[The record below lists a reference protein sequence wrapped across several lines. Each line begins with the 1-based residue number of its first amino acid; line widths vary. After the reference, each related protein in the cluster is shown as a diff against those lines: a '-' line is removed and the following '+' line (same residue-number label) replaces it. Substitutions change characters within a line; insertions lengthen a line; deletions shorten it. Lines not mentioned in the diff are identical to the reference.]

1 VKSLLP
7 IHKLLEDAD
16 RHGELIPCLLSHES
30 RIRRQEYGPLLCELH
45 NSGKISLV
53 SDDNLAAIE
62 ALENNDFWLVI
73 HSLDQ
78 AIPQL
83 DCSYREVLRLVN
95 TLVSKAGSD
104 GAAGMPNMSLVKW
117 CKANPEKAQLI
128 FEEAKSLD
136 TMCLSHCVF
145 AIQGLGSTKLAFELL
160 EHSDEGVVAVG
171 LRSLG
176 RLDIDNE
183 VVAKRVI
190 DECYQSIKIGY
201 GQDVRSSAIETAFK
215 TWEKLGLSEPYRQK
229 ELLEAVINAN
239 QCDELVQI
247 SAALF
252 YHPKGLVTESVDQI
266 LGALAGEVSN
276 PQATLHWLDHALH
289 SKSKSYD
296 LSKVINILAAQ
307 IPKLEDSIAPNK
319 LFNFCQWIWDDP
331 ENSAQ
336 LFSSWLTSGQFELC
350 EFLAGMVGE
359 GGKKNAIVEISRAS
373 LPSELVDQIFM
384 ARKCVGFLWC
394 HEVTAASILL
404 SVVKNGKKGAREEA
418 EKLLYDPLLLSY
430 SGDLRDFLEEQT
442 RNPSKRISDCIGR
455 LIKSHDAYL
464 AGLKKTENLVEFFPT
479 IAQRRSAAMKDRER
493 NKDIQNQAHARSI
506 FSQLI
511 SHQTLLYG
519 KKTFSVIHG
528 EGGKKVP
535 SIMPLSELSYSVEFP
550 RLSVIDPVGLTKR
563 SQFFEL
569 SERFRNED
577 NFERVPR
584 VA

>member
-1 VKSLLP
+1 MKSLPP

-16 RHGELIPCLLSHES
+16 RRGELIPCLLSHES
-30 RIRRQEYGPLLCELH
+30 RISRQEYGPLLCELH

-62 ALENNDFWLVI
+62 ALAHNDFWSII

-78 AIPQL
+78 AIPEL
-83 DCSYREVLRLVN
+83 DCSYRDVLRLVH
-95 TLVSKAGSD
+95 TLVSKAGSA
-104 GAAGMPNMSLVKW
+104 GAEGMPNMSLVKW

-176 RLDIDNE
+176 RLDMDNE
-183 VVAKRVI
+183 AVAKRVI
-190 DECYQSIKIGY
+190 DECYQAIKMGY
-201 GQDVRSSAIETAFK
+201 GQDVRSYAIETAFK
-215 TWEKLGLSEPYRQK
+215 TWEKLGLSEPYQQK
-229 ELLEAVINAN
+229 EFLEAIINAN
-239 QCDELVQI
+239 EGDELVQI
-247 SAALF
+247 SAALY
-252 YHPKGLVTESVDQI
+252 YHPKGLVTESIDQI

-276 PQATLHWLDHALH
+276 PQATLHWLDHALR
-289 SKSKSYD
+289 SKSKSFD
-296 LSKVINILAAQ
+296 LAKVIDVLSAQ
-307 IPKLEDSIAPNK
+307 IPKLEDSIKPNK
-319 LFNFCQWIWDDP
+319 LYNFCQWIWEDP
-331 ENSAQ
+331 DNSAQ

-359 GGKKNAIVEISRAS
+359 GGKKNTIVDISRAS
-373 LPSELVDQIFM
+373 LPNELVDQIFM

-404 SVVKNGKKGAREEA
+404 SIVKNGKKAAREEA

-430 SGDLRDFLEEQT
+430 SGDLRDFLEEQAK
-442 RNPSKRISDCIGR
+442 NPSKRICDCIGR
-455 LIKSHDAYL
+455 LINSHDAYL
-464 AGLKKTENLVEFFPT
+464 TGLKQTEHLVEFFPT

-493 NKDIQNQAHARSI
+493 NKDIQNQAHERSI
-506 FSQLI
+506 FFQLF

-528 EGGKKVP
+528 EGGKKVS

-550 RLSVIDPVGLTKR
+550 RLSIIDPVGFNEMLTVFR
-563 SQFFEL
+563 I
-569 SERFRNED
+569 ERK
-577 NFERVPR
+577 VS
-584 VA
+584 